1 MNNTKRRKLRY
12 GGSRGII
19 FIMNYKIG
27 AHVTIAGGYTQ
38 ALQKISAMGGN
49 CMQIFSASP
58 RGWNFAKP
66 TDDEIIDFKTLKD
79 KLAIDPVYFHAS
91 YLINLANPERG
102 GQLSRQLL
110 VNELKVASSLGVR
123 GSIVHLGSFKNGSAK
138 SPDGLFDADK
148 PTDYSLLVAQV
159 KEILQKSPD
168 DTYFIIENAGNRK
181 IGLKFEEI
189 GKIIREVGS
198 DRLKV
203 CLDTC
208 HANDAGYDF
217 STAEK
222 LERFLQHFEDTI
234 GLDRLELIHANDSRN
249 PRGSLRDQH
258 ANIGEGTIGGNVFP
272 LLLHHPKLK
281 NLPFILEVP
290 GEGSGPTKESID
302 SLKKLI

>member
-1 MNNTKRRKLRY
+1 MDYLV
-12 GGSRGII
+12 
-19 FIMNYKIG
+19 G

-38 ALQKISAMGGN
+38 ALQKISAMDGN

-66 TDDEIIDFKTLKD
+66 TEEEISEFKTLKA
-79 KLAIDPVYFHAS
+79 KLAIDPIYFHAS

-102 GQLSRQLL
+102 GQLSKQLL
-110 VNELKVASSLGVR
+110 VNELKVAFSLGVR
-123 GSIVHLGSFKNGSAK
+123 GSIVHLGSFKNGSSK
-138 SPDGLFDADK
+138 SADGLFDETISIDYSHLVTQIKEIIDK
-148 PTDYSLLVAQV
+148 TPTDTL
-159 KEILQKSPD
+159 
-168 DTYFIIENAGNRK
+168 FIIENAGNRK

-189 GKIIREVGS
+189 GKIISEVGS

-217 STAEK
+217 STSEK
-222 LERFLQHFEDTI
+222 LDEFLQEFDQFI
-234 GLDRLELIHANDSRN
+234 GFDRLEVIHTNDSRN

-258 ANIGEGTIGGNVFP
+258 ANIGEGTIGTDVFS

-281 NLPFILEVP
+281 DLPFILEVP
-290 GEGSGPTKESID
+290 GEGNGPTKESIV

>member
-1 MNNTKRRKLRY
+1 
-12 GGSRGII
+12 
-19 FIMNYKIG
+19 MNYKIG
-27 AHVTIAGGYTQ
+27 AHVTIARGYTQ
-38 ALQKISAMGGN
+38 ALHKTHAMGGN

-66 TDDEIIDFKTLKD
+66 TDSEIVDFKALKD

-91 YLINLANPERG
+91 YLINLANSERG
-102 GQLSRQLL
+102 GQLSKQLL
-110 VNELKVASSLGVR
+110 VNELKVASTLGVR

-138 SPDGLFDADK
+138 SPDGLFDTDK
-148 PTDYSLLVAQV
+148 PADYSLLVTSI
-159 KEILQKSPD
+159 KEILQKTPY

-189 GKIIREVGS
+189 GKIIKEVGS
-198 DRLKV
+198 DRVKV

-222 LERFLQHFEDTI
+222 LDEFLQEFDQLI
-234 GLDRLELIHANDSRN
+234 GLDRLEVIHTNDSRN

-258 ANIGEGTIGGNVFP
+258 ANIGEGTIGINVFP

-281 NLPFILEVP
+281 KLPFILEVP

-302 SLKKLI
+302 SLKKLL

>member
-1 MNNTKRRKLRY
+1 MH
-12 GGSRGII
+12 
-19 FIMNYKIG
+19 YKIG

-38 ALQKISAMGGN
+38 ALHKISAMGGN

-66 TDDEIIDFKTLKD
+66 TEEEITDFKALKD

-91 YLINLANPERG
+91 YLINLANSERG
-102 GQLSRQLL
+102 GQLAKQLL
-110 VNELKVASSLGVR
+110 VNELKIASNLGVR

-138 SPDGLFDADK
+138 SPRGLALSEAEGLFDADK
-148 PTDYSLLVAQV
+148 PADYSLLVASI
-159 KEILQKSPD
+159 KEILEKTPD

-189 GKIIREVGS
+189 GKIIKEVSS
-198 DRLKV
+198 DRLKL

-217 STAEK
+217 STSDK
-222 LERFLQHFEDTI
+222 LKEFLQHFNDTI
-234 GLDRLELIHANDSRN
+234 GLDRLEVIHTNDSRN
-249 PRGSLRDQH
+249 ARGSLRDQH
-258 ANIGEGTIGGNVFP
+258 ANIGEGTIGADVFP

-281 NLPFILEVP
+281 KLPFILEVP
-290 GEGSGPTKESID
+290 GEGSGPTKESIEA
-302 SLKKLI
+302 LKKLI

>member
-1 MNNTKRRKLRY
+1 MDHL
-12 GGSRGII
+12 
-19 FIMNYKIG
+19 IG

-38 ALQKISAMGGN
+38 ALHKTHAMRGN

-66 TDDEIIDFKTLKD
+66 TDEEIADFKTLKS
-79 KLAIDPVYFHAS
+79 KLAINPVYFHAS

-110 VNELKVASSLGVR
+110 VNELKIASSLGVR

-138 SPDGLFDADK
+138 SPDGLFDTDK
-148 PTDYSLLVAQV
+148 PADYSLLVASI
-159 KEILQKSPD
+159 KEILEKTPD

-189 GKIIREVGS
+189 GEIIREVDS

-208 HANDAGYDF
+208 HASDAGYNF

-222 LERFLQHFEDTI
+222 LEEFLQHFDDTI
-234 GLDRLELIHANDSRN
+234 GLDRLEVIHANDSRN

-258 ANIGEGTIGGNVFP
+258 TNIGEGTIGVDVFP

-290 GEGSGPTKESID
+290 GEGNGPTKESIE
-302 SLKKLI
+302 SLKMLI